1 MDPDIFADILLSRL
15 GNLTGGGGR
24 VVIGVYVDDAVL
36 LKLHMMDAHNTFS
49 GHTIE
54 RDTLDAGK
62 QALMWGHTP
71 AVVEGNF
78 NHWCRSKIS
87 VPYVLEEVNASNLI
101 LVLRDSDLKQRG
113 FALLDVRNSS
123 MELLVLCCAPLPT
136 APLPNKVYARG
147 KSLIQY
153 IQYLGRRLPLGIGLY
168 ALPPVISL
176 YYHFGW
182 RPRHSCEA
190 IQRYDMKRLID
201 MLRKHYQDN
210 PDDDDLPTHLRPRFR
225 RYLRGRTRLLL
236 EGKTS
241 AEADE
246 DAEMDGIRM
255 WLCQKENPYYV
266 PPHADPITGSRRALP
281 PPPRPG
287 VFVKGKRL
295 RGPGA

>member
-15 GNLTGGGGR
+15 ENLTGGGNQ
-24 VVIGVYVDDAVL
+24 VIINIYIDNDVL
-36 LKLHMMDAHNTFS
+36 RRLHMTRTYKHFS
-49 GHTIE
+49 DHGIG

-62 QALMWGHTP
+62 QALTRGSS

-78 NHWCRSKIS
+78 DHWCREKIS
-87 VPYVLEEVNASNLI
+87 ANHVLEEVNASNLI
-101 LVLRDSDLKQRG
+101 LILRDSDTKQRG
-113 FALLDVRNSS
+113 FALLDVGVSS

-153 IQYLGRRLPLGIGLY
+153 IQYLGHRLRWGIGLY

-255 WLCQKENPYYV
+255 WLCRDQNPYA
-266 PPHADPITGSRRALP
+266 PPPADPITGSPRAL